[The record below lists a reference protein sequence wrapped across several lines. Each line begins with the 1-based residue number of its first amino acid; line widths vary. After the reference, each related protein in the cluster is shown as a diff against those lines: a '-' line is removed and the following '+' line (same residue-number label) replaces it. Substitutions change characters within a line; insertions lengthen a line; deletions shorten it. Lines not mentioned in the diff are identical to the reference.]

1 MSVRAWDR
9 TTATEVTMRLWL
21 LVSFLTVGIAS
32 PSFAQDADPQVKA
45 FKTLFELV
53 KGYVT
58 KAAEKAPDEVYAF
71 QPTSDVRT
79 FAKIVA
85 HIADGNYLL
94 CSKVK
99 GEKSPVEM
107 RAIENTKSTRA
118 DIQKALT
125 DSYAYCD
132 GAIAGLTSATTADK
146 ADFFGMEQ
154 TKLSMLGFTV
164 AHNYEHYGNLV
175 TYMRIKNIVPPS
187 SEPRPA
193 PTSGSQ
199 PSN

>member
-1 MSVRAWDR
+1 
-9 TTATEVTMRLWL
+9 MRLWL
-21 LVSFLTVGIAS
+21 LVPALTLAVAA

-58 KAAEKAPDEVYAF
+58 KSAEKVPDDVYSF
-71 QPTSDVRT
+71 QPTPDVRT
-79 FAKIVA
+79 FGQVVA

-94 CSKVK
+94 CSKAK
-99 GEKSPVEM
+99 GEKSPVEL
-107 RAIENTKSTRA
+107 RAIEKSKTTRA

-125 DSYAYCD
+125 ESYAYCD
-132 GAIAGLTSATTADK
+132 GAIANLTSATTADK

-154 TKLSMLGFTV
+154 TKLSMLGFNV

>member
-1 MSVRAWDR
+1 
-9 TTATEVTMRLWL
+9 MRVWL
-21 LVSFLTVGIAS
+21 LVPVLTLAVATS
-32 PSFAQDADPQVKA
+32 SFAGEADPQVTS

-58 KAAEKAPDEVYAF
+58 KSAEKVPDEVYSF
-71 QPTSDVRT
+71 QPTPDVRT
-79 FAKIVA
+79 FGRLVA

-94 CSKVK
+94 CSKVR

-107 RAIENTKSTRA
+107 MSIEKTKTTRA
-118 DIQKALT
+118 DIQKALAE
-125 DSYAYCD
+125 SYAYCD
-132 GAIAGLTSATTADK
+132 GAIAALTSASTADK

-154 TKLSMLGFTV
+154 TKLSMLGFNL

-193 PTSGSQ
+193 PTSGAS